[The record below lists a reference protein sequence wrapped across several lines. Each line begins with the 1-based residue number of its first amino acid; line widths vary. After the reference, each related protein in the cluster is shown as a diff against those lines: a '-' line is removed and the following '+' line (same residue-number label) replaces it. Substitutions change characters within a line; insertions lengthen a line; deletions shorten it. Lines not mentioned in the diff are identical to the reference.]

1 MRRRVEYVDPF
12 IGVDGENNCLCGPY
26 LPGSIV
32 RLGPD
37 TLPPQLSHGYDS
49 SRPIIRFSHTHVSG
63 TGGGGRYGNVGFT
76 PYTGMQRFHIDPYL
90 KENEH
95 AEAGYYSVQ
104 LMPASI
110 QAELT
115 STARTG
121 IHRYSFSAGD
131 AANLLIDAGAVIQVG
146 GDEPGKTTGVS
157 TGGYLEVIS
166 EYEIAGRS
174 DLRGGWGHEFPYS
187 VYFYIRFDQPMKS
200 SLLADAGGVRRSPS
214 VDGPNCKASLSFG
227 DCGVLVA
234 KTGISYVSVGKARAS
249 VDREASAGFD
259 EIRQAA
265 SSIWEDKLSRVTV
278 EGGSEEHTRL
288 FYTLMTRLFCMPSDL
303 GVDDENFAWESGVR
317 HFTDLY
323 ALWDSVRNAN
333 SLITLLD
340 PQLEADILN
349 CLLDIADHTGW
360 LPDAWIMG
368 HSAMIQGGSSA
379 DVLFCE
385 AALKKLEGIDYAKAL
400 KQMRKNNEVP
410 SPDTWLYGRHLKD
423 YHALGYLSTD
433 VKKNCVSRHMEYT
446 YQDWCIGRLAEVL
459 GEEETAET
467 YYASSEKLWN
477 LWREDLKCFAPRL
490 PDGEWARSFDPTYCL
505 PDSWNDPYFYEGTSL
520 QWSFSTHHDFHGLV
534 ERHGGTEAF
543 IRHLD
548 RFFDGGFYN
557 SKETMLHIPYLY
569 IYAGRPDRAAD
580 RVRECLTKYFRAER
594 DGLGDNED
602 MGCQS
607 AFFIC
612 SAMGLYPLMG
622 QDIYFLVPPLFNK
635 VTLLLGANET
645 PVPLTIETQGECSGS
660 GNRYIRSASINGK
673 ALNRAWVRHEE
684 IAGGGTLLLKLGS
697 EPGEWGSMIP
707 PSPLKE
713 WEPRTFA

>member
-1 MRRRVEYVDPF
+1 MFKRRVDYVDPF

-26 LPGSIV
+26 LPNSIV

-37 TLPPQLSHGYDS
+37 TLPPHLSHGYDS
-49 SRPIIRFSHTHVSG
+49 SKPIIRFSHTHVSG

-76 PYTGMQRFHIDPYL
+76 PYTGMQRFSIDPYL

-95 AEAGYYSVQ
+95 AEAGYYSVK

-121 IHRYSFSAGD
+121 IHRYSFNAED

-146 GDEPGKTTGVS
+146 GDEPGETTGVS

-166 EYEIAGRS
+166 AYEIAGRS

-187 VYFYIRFDQPMKS
+187 VYFYIRFDQPIES
-200 SLLADAGGVRRSPS
+200 SMLADAGGVRRSTS
-214 VDGPNCKASLSFG
+214 VDGANCKASLSFG
-227 DCGVLVA
+227 NCGVLVA

-249 VDREASAGFD
+249 VEREASAGFD

-317 HFTDLY
+317 HYTDFY

-340 PQLEADILN
+340 PQLEVDILN
-349 CLLDIADHTGW
+349 CLLDISDHTGW

-379 DVLFCE
+379 DILFCE
-385 AALKKLEGIDYAKAL
+385 AALKKLEGIDYVKAL
-400 KQMRKNNEVP
+400 KQMRKNNEVQ

-423 YHALGYLSTD
+423 YHDLGYLSTE
-433 VKKNCVSRHMEYT
+433 VKKNCVSRHMEYA
-446 YQDWCIGRLAEVL
+446 YQDWCIGRLAEIL
-459 GEEETAET
+459 DQEETAEE
-467 YYASSEKLWN
+467 YYHSSEKLWN
-477 LWREDLKCFAPRL
+477 LWREDLKCFAPRR
-490 PDGEWARSFDPTYCL
+490 PSGEWAMSFDPTTCL

-534 ERHGGTEAF
+534 ERHGGKEAF
-543 IRHLD
+543 IGHLD
-548 RFFDGGFYN
+548 HFFDGGYYN

-569 IYAGRPDRAAD
+569 IYAGRPDKAAD
-580 RVRECLTKYFRAER
+580 RVRECLEKYFRAER

-622 QDIYFLVPPLFNK
+622 QDIYFFVPPLFK
-635 VTLLLGANET
+635 TTTLLLGAQESPT
-645 PVPLTIETQGECSGS
+645 PLTIETKGEYKESGS
-660 GNRYIRSASINGK
+660 RYILSASINGK
-673 ALNRAWVRHEE
+673 DLNRAWIRHEE
-684 IAGGGTLLLKLGS
+684 IAGGGTLIFELGS
-697 EPGEWGSMIP
+697 EAGEWGSTPP

-713 WEPRTFA
+713 WEQRK